1 MKRYIVEAY
10 RPHVY
15 MVKANTARE
24 AIKKAVAR
32 WQKAHHTRTREP
44 KIDVVTEAG
53 VGLGYW
59 DTVDAAI
66 DDYKERT
73 L

>member
-15 MVKANTARE
+15 MVKADNPQQARQ
-24 AIKKAVAR
+24 KAVAR
-32 WQKAHHTRTREP
+32 WQRAHHKRKVEL
-44 KIDVVTEAG
+44 KVEVVTEAR
-53 VGLGYW
+53 VRLGFW
-59 DTVDAAI
+59 ESVDAAI
-66 DDYKERT
+66 DDYKERR

>member
-10 RPHVY
+10 RPNVY
-15 MVKANTARE
+15 MVKANNPRE

-32 WQKAHHTRTREP
+32 WQKAHHTRRLEP
-44 KIDVVTEAG
+44 KIEVVTEAG

-59 DTVDAAI
+59 DAVDAAI
-66 DDYKERT
+66 DDYKEQI

>member
-10 RPHVY
+10 RPNVY
-15 MVKANTARE
+15 MIKADNIRQARH
-24 AIKKAVAR
+24 KAVIR
-32 WQKAHHTRTREP
+32 WQRAHHTRKLQP
-44 KIDVVTEAG
+44 KVEVVTEAS
-53 VGLGYW
+53 VGLSFW

>member
-15 MVKANTARE
+15 MIKAENPQQAM
-24 AIKKAVAR
+24 KKAVAR
-32 WQKAHHTRTREP
+32 WQKAHHKRNLIP
-44 KIDVVTEAG
+44 KVEVVTEAS
-53 VGLGYW
+53 VGLGFW
-59 DTVDAAI
+59 DSIDAAI